1 MSRVFILD
9 EFGEYAIPLHG
20 AFVVVVPDD
29 VPDEPDA
36 VQDFARSSD
45 DEPLAVFTVDG
56 TSGEPYVVGP
66 LRNVKELV
74 ADRLRAAGRL

>member
-1 MSRVFILD
+1 MSRVFVLD
-9 EFGEYAIPLHG
+9 EFGEVAFPLHG

-29 VPDEPDA
+29 VPDEPEA
-36 VQDFARSSD
+36 VQDFARSSEL
-45 DEPLAVFTVDG
+45 EPLAVFSAVDG
-56 TSGEPYVVGP
+56 EEPYVAGT